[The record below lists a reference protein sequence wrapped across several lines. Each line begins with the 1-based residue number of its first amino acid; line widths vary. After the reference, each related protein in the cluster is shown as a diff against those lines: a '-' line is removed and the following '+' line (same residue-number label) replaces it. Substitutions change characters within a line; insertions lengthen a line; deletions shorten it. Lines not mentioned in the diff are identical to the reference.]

1 MTAAYGNPKL
11 LLKKKITEI
20 SRIGQLWKVNDLDKL
35 AEALSWIT
43 NTMKDLERIAS
54 EHGIESKLYS
64 SNGIERIYQ
73 CLGNNR
79 VTRWG
84 ESYDDETLWTKLI
97 DFSEK
102 DLRVQQQKVLIST
115 KWSRKY
121 QLHEKNV
128 DGK

>member
-20 SRIGQLWKVNDLDKL
+20 SRIGQLWKINDLDKL

-64 SNGIERIYQ
+64 SNGIERIY
-73 CLGNNR
+73 
-79 VTRWG
+79 
-84 ESYDDETLWTKLI
+84 
-97 DFSEK
+97 
-102 DLRVQQQKVLIST
+102 
-115 KWSRKY
+115 
-121 QLHEKNV
+121 
-128 DGK
+128 